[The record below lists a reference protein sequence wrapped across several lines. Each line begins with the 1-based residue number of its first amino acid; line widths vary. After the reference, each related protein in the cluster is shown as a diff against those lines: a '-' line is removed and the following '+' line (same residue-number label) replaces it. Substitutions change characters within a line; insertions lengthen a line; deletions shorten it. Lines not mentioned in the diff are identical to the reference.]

1 MPTNLAIQTEFD
13 KSQADLKLW
22 FDTNASSGSPYLPM
36 KELFNNEILFIA
48 NMQRLK
54 NGLSIMLDKVSK
66 KEKSII
72 EDYMNKIDTLLEL
85 YKKLDFLSAVKPA
98 QSDIHKVISIL
109 QSKYQNPVF
118 ATCMDQLA
126 SLVVA
131 GKKIDGVYVKYEDRL
146 LKNTDFTEALAS
158 QINDKM

>member
-85 YKKLDFLSAVKPA
+85 YKK
-98 QSDIHKVISIL
+98 
-109 QSKYQNPVF
+109 
-118 ATCMDQLA
+118 
-126 SLVVA
+126 
-131 GKKIDGVYVKYEDRL
+131 
-146 LKNTDFTEALAS
+146 
-158 QINDKM
+158 